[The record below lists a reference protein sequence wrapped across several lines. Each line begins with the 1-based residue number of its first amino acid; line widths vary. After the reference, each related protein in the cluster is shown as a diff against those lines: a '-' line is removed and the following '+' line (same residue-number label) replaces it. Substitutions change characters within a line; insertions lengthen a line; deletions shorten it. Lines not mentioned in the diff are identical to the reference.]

1 MITRGKKYLI
11 TGGTGVIG
19 YSLCKRIL
27 NMGGRVIVLS
37 HSESKLNKLKEKHN
51 EIEIVVGDICDKQ
64 LVRDTIKKVDGVF
77 HLAALAEGMQSGKPI
92 ESIQTNL
99 IGSINVLEASTDVDF
114 VLGISSDKA
123 VQVSGT
129 YGATKFLMEKLFN
142 QFEEGNPKT
151 KYRVVRL
158 GNIIYSTDSVLWKWK
173 KLIEACEEV
182 IVTDYNAT
190 RFCLT
195 NEESVDLIF
204 NCLENSVDSK
214 PYYEHTKSTSIKNL
228 LQAMTNKYLPS
239 DCELPVKVIGLQPN
253 ENLHEKISEEGSFT
267 NEIDSYTIT
276 ELEELI

>member
-1 MITRGKKYLI
+1 MITRGKNYLI

-19 YSLCKRIL
+19 YFLCERIL
-27 NMGGRVIVLS
+27 SMGGQVIVLS
-37 HSESKLNKLKEKHN
+37 RSKIKLDKLKEKYN
-51 EIEIVVGDICDKQ
+51 EIEIVLGDVCDKK
-64 LVRDTIKKVDGVF
+64 LLKDTIKRVDGVF
-77 HLAALAEGMQSGKPI
+77 HLAALAQGMQSGKPI

-99 IGSINVLEASTDVDF
+99 IGSMNVLEVSTEVDF

-142 QFEEGNPKT
+142 QFEESNSKI

-158 GNIIYSTDSVLWKWK
+158 GNIIYSTDSVLCKWK
-173 KLIEACEEV
+173 KLIQECKEV
-182 IVTDYNAT
+182 VVTDYNAT
-190 RFCLT
+190 RFYLT
-195 NEESVDLIF
+195 AEESVDLIF

-214 PYYEHTKSTSIKNL
+214 PYFEYTKSTSIGDL

-239 DCELPVKVIGLQPN
+239 DCELPIKVIGLQPN

-267 NEIDSYTIT
+267 NEIDNYTIK
-276 ELEELI
+276 ELEKLI